1 MSADVMIVY
10 EPGAAGRAALLHA
23 HTLAAGA
30 SAGLTVVAVAS
41 RERTDVGCGSC
52 RQGAMFR
59 NEIACEC
66 ATDALGEA
74 RKVIASAS
82 PTLTVAYELARGTFR
97 RAVVQ
102 AARDHDA
109 AVIVLPARRRRLSRD
124 RVRLLDGRTPA
135 SVVVAPS
142 AG

>member
-1 MSADVMIVY
+1 MIVY

-23 HTLAAGA
+23 HSLAVDE
-30 SAGLTVVAVAS
+30 SAQLTVIAIAS

-59 NEIACEC
+59 NELACEC

-74 RKVIASAS
+74 RELISSAS
-82 PTLTVAYELARGTFR
+82 PAVKVGYALVRGTFR

-109 AVIVLPARRRRLSRD
+109 GVIVLPARRRFSRD
-124 RVRLLDGRTPA
+124 RARMLDGRTPA
-135 SVVVAPS
+135 SVVVSPPS
-142 AG
+142 G